1 MKLIALLLC
10 PPLVV
15 FAAGCGDDAV
25 PQARAT
31 PSGDGATVTVESL
44 TVRMPLSFTAQLYV
58 DHDAPVLAR
67 TTGVI
72 ESVHVDL
79 GSSVQEGQLLA
90 TLEQVDQEI
99 ALARAREASLVANR
113 ALVRIRA
120 LAESGL
126 SSPADSEL
134 ARSEATQAE
143 LALRQAQRDFDLT
156 QVRAPF
162 SGSVTSRLA
171 RPRRLVSPGDSLF
184 RVTALAPLLASVRL
198 PESAG
203 SVTRGSSVQVATPAG
218 NLTGRVVRVS
228 AVVDAASGTREVIV
242 QVAGHASLLPG
253 TTVTV
258 RVGSERRRV
267 LAVPRSVVRD
277 DNYVIVVENGRTQMR
292 PVQLGGE
299 LPDGRLEVTGGLT
312 AGERLRGAVP

>member
-1 MKLIALLLC
+1 
-10 PPLVV
+10 
-15 FAAGCGDDAV
+15 
-25 PQARAT
+25 
-31 PSGDGATVTVESL
+31 
-44 TVRMPLSFTAQLYV
+44 
-58 DHDAPVLAR
+58 
-67 TTGVI
+67 VI

-126 SSPADSEL
+126 SSQADSEL
-134 ARSEATQAE
+134 ARSEVTQAE

-203 SVTRGSSVQVATPAG
+203 SVRRGSTVQLTTPAG
-218 NLTGRVVRVS
+218 HLTGRVVRVS
-228 AVVDAASGTREVIV
+228 GVVDAASGTREVIV
-242 QVAGHASLLPG
+242 QVASHAALLPG

-258 RVGSERRRV
+258 RVGSERRKV
-267 LAVPRSVVRD
+267 LAVPQSAVRD

-312 AGERLRGAVP
+312 VGERLRGAVP